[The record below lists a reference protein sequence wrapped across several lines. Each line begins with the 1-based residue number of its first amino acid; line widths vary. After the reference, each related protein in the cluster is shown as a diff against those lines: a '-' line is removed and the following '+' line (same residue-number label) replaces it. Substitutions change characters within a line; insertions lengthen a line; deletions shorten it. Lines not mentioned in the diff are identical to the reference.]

1 MIARLVELEQARY
14 KALGYDTVVTPC
26 SVSVGKTLKIINAS
40 NDTYILT
47 GIRASNNDM
56 LDDANEVCI
65 SSPTDCIQ
73 ATQQQLATLG
83 TSINR
88 LLRNYIIV
96 KTVSRDGY
104 QPDSSTPL
112 FRLDFIRISPIK
124 KRVSK

>member
-1 MIARLVELEQARY
+1 MISRLVELEQQRY
-14 KALGYDTVVTPC
+14 STLGYETIVTPC
-26 SVSVGKTLKIINAS
+26 SIAINRTLKIINAS

-47 GIRASNNDM
+47 GIRTSNNDM

-73 ATQQQLATLG
+73 ATQQQLAMLG

-88 LLRNYIIV
+88 LFRNYIIV
-96 KTVSRDGY
+96 KTVGRDGY
-104 QPDSSTPL
+104 KPEEQTPL

-124 KRVSK
+124 KRKK